1 MISSTAPS
9 SCSELRTGI
18 RTVERP
24 RAKPAWITSI
34 IRSAF
39 TRLRNCSSVRK
50 SMLIGI
56 CICLCLKQSNRF
68 RYDNG
73 GSNLQPNTK
82 YQLLLSLPCPGQ
94 NPAHLL
100 GRHGKP
106 LGHACNFPVF
116 FFPDFW
122 NYNFGK
128 LLCQFLKCL
137 LTCDSLR
144 PRAQQRIDATFGHH
158 FLLQQLKLFPEIVIV
173 HRL

>member
-1 MISSTAPS
+1 MISSTASS

-18 RTVERP
+18 RTVESP

-56 CICLCLKQSNRF
+56 CICHCLKQSNRF

-82 YQLLLSLPCPGQ
+82 YQLLLSLPRPGQ
-94 NPAHLL
+94 NPSHLF
-100 GRHGKP
+100 GRYRKP
-106 LGHACNFPVF
+106 LGYACNFPVF
-116 FFPDFW
+116 FFPDFG
-122 NYNFGK
+122 NHDFSK
-128 LLCQFLKCL
+128 LLGQFLEGFF
-137 LTCDSLR
+137 TGNSLR
-144 PRAQQRIDATFGHH
+144 PRTQEGIDTAFGHH
-158 FLLQQLKLFPEIVIV
+158 FLF
-173 HRL
+173 